1 MKFLSPLIILAI
13 IVLSCNQEN
22 NKTNTVADSTAADT
36 EQVSFFPVTDYLKGQ
51 LAEIRTKGINPKK
64 ISIVNKKE
72 DSSWVKIEDLDSEL
86 AMFLTPVIDSTN
98 LASLFTEKK
107 FLDQTINAFTFT
119 YDPVKP
125 LPDSFLLQRWD
136 VYVDPVSNKV
146 KRIYILKKTIDHKTL
161 QLTWQSDMWCKM
173 VTIADDTKGNAKV
186 EKEVT
191 LKWDF

>member
-13 IVLSCNQEN
+13 IVLSCNQGN
-22 NKTNTVADSTAADT
+22 NKTNTVAETTTADT

-51 LAEIRTKGINPKK
+51 LAEIRAKGINPKK

-72 DSSWVKIEDLDSEL
+72 DSSWVKIEDLDTEL
-86 AMFLTPVIDSTN
+86 EMFLTPVIDSTN

-136 VYVDPVSNKV
+136 VYVDPVSNMV
-146 KRIYILKKTIDHKTL
+146 KRIYILKKTTDHKTL

-173 VTIADDTKGNAKV
+173 VTITDDAKGNAIV